1 MSIQDLIS
9 IRNREHARSRMTLL
23 NSCPFHSSFSYQVE
37 SSSFLPGCL
46 SSQTRSL
53 HSSLEK
59 RRGPKSSEN
68 FAKDRMT
75 LPRSFSTSC
84 PTTWPSCLAAT
95 KSAKLTKS
103 ASRSSRI
110 YCSRKSSCPQ
120 TYLSSGTCSPA
131 TVSSGCSRPSH

>member
-1 MSIQDLIS
+1 MSIPDLIS
-9 IRNREHARSRMTLL
+9 IRNREHARSRTTLL
-23 NSCPFHSSFSYQVE
+23 NSCPFHSFFSYQVV
-37 SSSFLPGCL
+37 SSSSQLGCL

-59 RRGPKSSEN
+59 KKGPKSSEN

-84 PTTWPSCLAAT
+84 LTTLPSCLAAT
-95 KSAKLTKS
+95 RSAKLTKS

-110 YCSRKSSCPQ
+110 YFSRKSSCPQ

-131 TVSSGCSRPSH
+131 TVSSGCSRPSP